1 MNISLNIQAED
12 WKRKISLDAKLAEQ
26 IAYEKAKLKPQ
37 RKVYESYFIT
47 TDSITIIDNS
57 IEWNS
62 NGILQLDATSLDDVK
77 KFLNEYFKGK
87 ALNIYKSIPMLNFF
101 YKRGIVKKYKI

>member
-12 WKRKISLDAKLAEQ
+12 WKRKISLDAKFAEQ
-26 IAYEKAKLKPQ
+26 IANEKAKEKTK

-47 TDSITIIDNS
+47 TNNLTIIDGI

-62 NGILQLDATSLDDVK
+62 KGILQLDAMSLEDVT
-77 KFLNEYFKGK
+77 KFLNDYFKGK
-87 ALNIYKSIPMLNFF
+87 WLNIYKSIPMLGFF
-101 YKRGIVKKYKI
+101 YKKGIVKRYKI

>member
-1 MNISLNIQAED
+1 MNITINNQKNKSLS
-12 WKRKISLDAKLAEQ
+12 ISKLLDEQ
-26 IAYEKAKLKPQ
+26 IAYEKAKEKPK

-47 TDSITIIDNS
+47 TDNVTIIDGT

-62 NGILQLDATSLDDVK
+62 KGILQLDAMSLEDVK
-77 KFLNEYFKGK
+77 KFLDDYFKGK
-87 ALNIYKSIPMLNFF
+87 WVNIYKSIPLLNLF